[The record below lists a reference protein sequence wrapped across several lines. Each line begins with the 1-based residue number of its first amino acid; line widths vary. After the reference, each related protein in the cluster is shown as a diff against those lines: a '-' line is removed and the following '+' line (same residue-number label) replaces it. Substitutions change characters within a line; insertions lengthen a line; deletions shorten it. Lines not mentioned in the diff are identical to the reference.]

1 MLLSYL
7 HRLPPQRTRSSC
19 TASRIRAWAPA
30 SNAYVLAT
38 APATSAAECS
48 PTAIKVA
55 FKSISIQSS
64 RLLFCFIVRL
74 TCITA
79 PCSQPR
85 KIKSVLGIS
94 ASAGKKCG
102 RGYNRLSSANTPG
115 WQLLQP
121 IYQGVSPGLICD
133 LASDISNTCCRF
145 MKFDLKCRNW
155 QSSSTLISASGS
167 LRYRSFKYV
176 KLSRVTA
183 GQCDTAFLIMIG
195 AEE

>member
-1 MLLSYL
+1 MLTSSQL
-7 HRLPPQRTRSSC
+7 RLPHQPRNVVQLQLRWHLNQFQFNQVGFC
-19 TASRIRAWAPA
+19 
-30 SNAYVLAT
+30 
-38 APATSAAECS
+38 
-48 PTAIKVA
+48 
-55 FKSISIQSS
+55 
-64 RLLFCFIVRL
+64 FCFIVRL

-145 MKFDLKCRNW
+145 IKFDLKCRNW

-176 KLSRVTA
+176 
-183 GQCDTAFLIMIG
+183 
-195 AEE
+195 